1 MTRGTRRQDDTD
13 SSGES
18 LHKTKD
24 SNEPSGITSHLRGY
38 GFIAVGDDGN
48 VDDDASQD
56 RAVTIVTRVGTIVL
70 SAMAFSDI
78 RVSFYWVKFAFHI
91 CSTTTFLR
99 WLVFVFAWTMWVFPT
114 YFCQAFQEYLDT
126 GNDRSCCKDRSCSGV
141 HWFHRIMGTTSK
153 EFYGTHGEP
162 TNHSR
167 AVSCFCANSFI
178 VNAAYLLSS
187 MWYGN
192 AQDMKRLWAV
202 VGAQSI
208 MWGGLTMMHA
218 MAPKSDNP
226 VFDLLR
232 RVLGTRHARNTI
244 SLLQMT
250 VVPSIVKLFRIHW
263 DALCRFEPYTIAF
276 FAVFC
281 VDVAWYTLRLFKCDD
296 PMYALTSKKGDTSV
310 EVYSLQYLMMS
321 MLCKGVYLIAS
332 LGMSDEVK
340 KVWIVVEV
348 FVQLFSAA
356 FCFWVSQNYLPEK
369 DDNSNTHHTKDMI
382 AKTVVLVCV
391 VVAFS
396 GSSLKLWTPVVRSDM

>member
-1 MTRGTRRQDDTD
+1 MTRGTRRQGDTD
-13 SSGES
+13 SSSSGES

-24 SNEPSGITSHLRGY
+24 SNEPSGTPRAESSRLRGG
-38 GFIAVGDDGN
+38 GFIANGDDANLIGN
-48 VDDDASQD
+48 DASQD
-56 RAVTIVTRVGTIVL
+56 RIVTIVATSATIVL
-70 SAMAFSDI
+70 CVMALYDDL
-78 RVSFYWVKFAFHI
+78 V
-91 CSTTTFLR
+91 STTTFLR
-99 WLVFVFAWTMWVFPT
+99 WLGFTFALTMWVFPA

-126 GNDRSCCKDRSCSGV
+126 GNDRFCSAV
-141 HWFHRIMGTTSK
+141 QRFHRTMGTTSK
-153 EFYGTHGEP
+153 EFYDGAHGEP

-187 MWYGN
+187 IYKGN

-208 MWGGLTMMHA
+208 MWAGLTVMHA
-218 MAPKSDNP
+218 MVPKSDNP

-232 RVLGTRHARNTI
+232 RVLGTRHARNAI

-250 VVPSIVKLFRIHW
+250 VVPSIVKLFRIKQ
-263 DALCRFEPYTIAF
+263 DDLCRFEPYTIAF
-276 FAVFC
+276 VAVFC

-332 LGMSDEVK
+332 LTLSDEVK

-356 FCFWVSQNYLPEK
+356 FCFWVAKNYVPEK
-369 DDNSNTHHTKDMI
+369 DKDSNTKHTKDMI

-391 VVAFS
+391 TAAFS